1 MSIQFKNS
9 FQSIGVKKL
18 LHFFTNYWQ
27 WVTTICIC
35 HMKIM
40 IHHTTMFFIWVI
52 IRFMVSPRT
61 FSTKEKINHSWP
73 PRIQSSSRQPFPPPC
88 QKKKEIRLLLFFK
101 SYLCWFQNRY
111 LCASWSDLILQ
122 YMTKYQRNIRCNH
135 VQIV

>member
-61 FSTKEKINHSWP
+61 FSTKEEINHSWP
-73 PRIQSSSRQPFPPPC
+73 PRIQSSSRQPFPAPC
-88 QKKKEIRLLLFFK
+88 QKKKEIRLSFF
-101 SYLCWFQNRY
+101 LNHI
-111 LCASWSDLILQ
+111 CADFKIGTYVLADLIWYSNIWQ
-122 YMTKYQRNIRCNH
+122 NIREIFG
-135 VQIV
+135 VTMYR